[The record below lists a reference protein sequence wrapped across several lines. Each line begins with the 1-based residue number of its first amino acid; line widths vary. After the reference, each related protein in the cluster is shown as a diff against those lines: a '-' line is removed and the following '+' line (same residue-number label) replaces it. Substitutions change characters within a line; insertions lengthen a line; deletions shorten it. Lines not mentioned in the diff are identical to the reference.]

1 MESPLIDLGVFRS
14 TRFNAGFAEQ
24 NLLFASFM
32 GVTLVVP
39 LYVEGLCGGTALQA
53 GMVLLPGT
61 VTALVLNPLG
71 GVLTD
76 RIGARRVCLVGGLML
91 SAGAVPMCFLDAAS
105 PLWQAVVFQ
114 GVRACGVSLL
124 VGPLT
129 QWSMADLPRPL
140 VPHGSSLSI
149 AVRQACAGFG
159 TSAMVLAI
167 SAGQGVAARGG
178 LAGGLQAA
186 PDALAALP
194 YHLAFGFSAV
204 LSLCLFAVIAWKV
217 R

>member
-1 MESPLIDLGVFRS
+1 
-14 TRFNAGFAEQ
+14 
-24 NLLFASFM
+24 
-32 GVTLVVP
+32 
-39 LYVEGLCGGTALQA
+39 
-53 GMVLLPGT
+53 MVLLPGT
-61 VTALVLNPLG
+61 VAALVLNPLG

-124 VGPLT
+124 IGPLT
-129 QWSMADLPRPL
+129 QWSLADLPRPL

-149 AVRQACAGFG
+149 AVRQACASFG

-167 SAGQGVAARGG
+167 SAGQGIASRGW
-178 LAGGLQAA
+178 LTGGLQAA

-204 LSLCLFAVIAWKV
+204 LSLCLLVAIAWKV

>member
-1 MESPLIDLGVFRS
+1 
-14 TRFNAGFAEQ
+14 
-24 NLLFASFM
+24 
-32 GVTLVVP
+32 
-39 LYVEGLCGGTALQA
+39 
-53 GMVLLPGT
+53 
-61 VTALVLNPLG
+61 
-71 GVLTD
+71 
-76 RIGARRVCLVGGLML
+76 ML

-105 PLWQAVVFQ
+105 PQWRAVVFQ

-124 VGPLT
+124 IGPLT
-129 QWSMADLPRPL
+129 QWSLADLPRPL

-167 SAGQGVAARGG
+167 SAGQGIAARGG

-194 YHLAFGFSAV
+194 YHLAFGFSAA
-204 LSLCLFAVIAWKV
+204 LSVCLFAIIAWKV